1 MRISRTLWCVDTHTE
16 CDPTRLVIAGFP
28 PFPHVSM
35 REKKEFF
42 IHKYDDIRRFLMHEP
57 RGHKDMF
64 GAVITDS
71 IRDECDFGL
80 LFMDTDGYLDFCG
93 HGVIA
98 ATTVMLKLMGLK
110 PKDKDGIV
118 RVEIPAG
125 VVGARPILG
134 GVLSIAVEAVPSF
147 LVEAGVTIATSI
159 GSIPVDVAYSGN
171 FFAFVKASDLGLEIN
186 ENNIPRLVS
195 LAMEIKTQLHPRTWD
210 HPEIPGEHTVD
221 LVEVLD
227 KPLRSDAQMRTLLVY
242 GDGQVARDPCAS
254 GTCAKVGMEV
264 SKGNM
269 KIGDEIVCEGI
280 LGTIYKG
287 KAIRTCF
294 VGSTPAVIPEIQ
306 GRTFIT
312 GMDQFMQE
320 DDDPLPTG
328 WLIR

>member
-1 MRISRTLWCVDTHTE
+1 
-16 CDPTRLVIAGFP
+16 
-28 PFPHVSM
+28 M

-42 IHKYDDIRRFLMHEP
+42 IHNYDDIRRFLMHEP

-80 LFMDTDGYLDFCG
+80 LFIDTDGYLDFCG

-118 RVEIPAG
+118 KVDIPAG
-125 VVGARPILG
+125 VVSARPIPG
-134 GVLSIAVEAVPSF
+134 EVLSIAVEAVPSF
-147 LVEAGVTIATSI
+147 LVEAEAKIATSI
-159 GSIPVDVAYSGN
+159 GLIPVDIAYSGN
-171 FFAFVKASDLGLEIN
+171 FFAFAKATDLGLEIN
-186 ENNIPRLVS
+186 EKNIPRLVS
-195 LAMEIKTQLHPRTWD
+195 IALEIKAELNHRTWE
-210 HPEIPGEHTVD
+210 HPEIPGVHTVD
-221 LVEVLD
+221 LIEILD
-227 KPLRSDAQMRTLLVY
+227 KPHRPDAQARTLLVY
-242 GDGQVARDPCAS
+242 GEGQVARDPCAS
-254 GTCAKVGMEV
+254 GTCAKVGLEV

-287 KAIRTCF
+287 KAIRTCL

-312 GMDQFMQE
+312 GMDQFFLE